1 MQSVEV
7 EILGRKHRLR
17 TDDPEQ
23 TKAVAKAIDSRLNDL
38 QARYELL
45 DYSRLLL
52 LAVLQMQNDIFE
64 LDKKNQNLN
73 KDLEKLNQM
82 IGKIISDG

>member
-1 MQSVEV
+1 M
-7 EILGRKHRLR
+7 R
-17 TDDPEQ
+17 TDAPEQ

-73 KDLEKLNQM
+73 KELEKLNQM

>member
-73 KDLEKLNQM
+73 KELEKLNQM